1 MSTARLLMVQ
11 GTSSNAGKSFLVA
24 GLLRLLARR
33 GLRAAPFKAQNMAR
47 NAAVTASG
55 GEIGR
60 AQADQAFA
68 AGTPSS
74 VDMNP
79 ILLKPEKGMMSQV
92 VVSGRMLGTMS
103 YRDYAALKPELQP
116 LILQALGRLRAQ
128 YDFIVIEGAGSPAE
142 INLSAHDIVNMFVAR
157 ESGSPVLLVTDVDRG
172 GAFASL
178 YGTWALQDPADRE
191 QIVGFVFN
199 RLRGDAN
206 LLAEGYAALEA
217 KTGVP
222 VLGALPHLDDLGLPE
237 EDSLGL
243 ERRQRLGRASRSE
256 IEITVIRTPF
266 ISNYDEFYHLERVLH
281 QRYSEAPRDGIGTD
295 LVILPGSKRTLDD
308 LEWLRDSGWAEVLQE
323 RAKAHQPVLGICGGC
338 QILGRSIRAQG
349 RTFQG
354 LALLPIDTEFTTL
367 KQTEQVQTTLAIAHN
382 ASVQGYEIHRGHATR
397 HDQARPFATIAS
409 GDTTREDG
417 ALVGAVAGTMV
428 HGLFT
433 TARTVEGLVEW
444 IRPGLDHARAEPRS
458 PYDRIAD
465 AIEQHLDLSTWLET
479 R

>member
-128 YDFIVIEGAGSPAE
+128 YDFVVIEGAGSPAE

-157 ESGSPVLLVTDVDRG
+157 ESGAPVILITDVDRG

-178 YGTWALQDPADRE
+178 YGTWALLNPDDRKR
-191 QIVGFVFN
+191 IVGFVFN
-199 RLRGDAN
+199 RMRGDTN
-206 LLAEGYAALEA
+206 LLAEGYSALEA
-217 KTGVP
+217 QTGVP
-222 VLGALPHLDDLGLPE
+222 VLGALPHLHDLGLPE

-243 ERRQRLGRASRSE
+243 ERRQRLRRASLSE
-256 IEITVIRTPF
+256 LEVTVIRTPF
-266 ISNYDEFYHLERVLH
+266 ISNYDEFQHLERSLH
-281 QRYSEAPRDGIGTD
+281 LRYSDSARDGLGTD

-308 LEWLRDSGWAEVLQE
+308 LAWLRESGWAQVLRE
-323 RAKAHQPVLGICGGC
+323 RAAAHQFILGICGGC
-338 QILGRSIRAQG
+338 QMLGRSIRTNERAVE
-349 RTFQG
+349 G
-354 LALLPIDTEFTTL
+354 LGLLPIDTEFKTK
-367 KQTEQVQTTLAIAHN
+367 KQTRQVRAALTLLPN
-382 ASVQGYEIHRGHATR
+382 MSVEGYEIHRG
-397 HDQARPFATIAS
+397 QAIRYGTARSFARIEDSS
-409 GDTTREDG
+409 GTREDG

-433 TARTVEGLVEW
+433 DARAVERLVQW
-444 IRPGLDHARAEPRS
+444 FRPGIGFAQPEPRA

-465 AIEQHLDLSTWLET
+465 AIEYHLDLSRWLQV
-479 R
+479 